1 MTRRTLAALLVG
13 VAIALPCR
21 LTLAGA
27 QVEEQ
32 LSTSVRAGLSASLS
46 DKAAPESIFPSVVA
60 KTAWLTNKAALLA
73 KRMPDVQYRIAFLK
87 TVYYEATRA
96 GLDPELVLGVIQTES
111 AFRKYAVSTVG
122 ARGYM
127 QVMPFWVK
135 DIGRPTDDLFHLR
148 TNLRYG
154 CTILRHY
161 LDTERGNLFLA
172 LGRYNGS
179 RGQASYPNLVLAS
192 WSQWR
197 SMPSGYQGQL
207 TKRKKSR

>member
-13 VAIALPCR
+13 TAIALPCNA
-21 LTLAGA
+21 LAGT

-46 DKAAPESIFPSVVA
+46 DKTTPAPIFPSVAA
-60 KTAWLTNKAALLA
+60 KTAWLTDKATLLA
-73 KRMPDVQYRIAFLK
+73 KRMPAVQDRIAFLN
-87 TVYYEATRA
+87 TVYYEAMRA
-96 GLDPELVLGVIQTES
+96 GLDPELVLAVIQTES
-111 AFRKYAVSTVG
+111 AFRKYAVSTAG

-127 QVMPFWVK
+127 QVMPFWVHD
-135 DIGRPTDDLFHLR
+135 DIGSPTDDLFHLR

-172 LGRYNGS
+172 LGPTAVVAKPHIRT
-179 RGQASYPNLVLAS
+179 SYSHPG
-192 WSQWR
+192 R
-197 SMPSGYQGQL
+197 SGARCRVP
-207 TKRKKSR
+207 TI